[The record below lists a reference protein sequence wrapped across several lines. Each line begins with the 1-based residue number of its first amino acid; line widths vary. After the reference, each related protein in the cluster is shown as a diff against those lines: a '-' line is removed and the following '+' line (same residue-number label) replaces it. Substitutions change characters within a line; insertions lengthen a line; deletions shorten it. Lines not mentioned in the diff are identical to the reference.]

1 MDWNLQSIPETG
13 MGEKI
18 GKRLGIQVGQ
28 LFDSFMSVYKE
39 LYQKKFD
46 SPSQLQEHF
55 RDGEDALFTPSQAQN
70 IYNRTSGVQLG
81 GQVGR
86 DSVINESVQK
96 IIDMLSGID
105 VSGPPDPRVTQ
116 TLQAVQAF
124 IRSSLPFVFTLSS
137 LEQSPLFGDILA
149 SALDIT
155 AAALP
160 VFASISQ
167 TQTPALV
174 GLLPLPYASTVGLVA
189 GWLISFFFLFIALL
203 IGLSRKDFAAAV
215 EATAGMIP
223 VLGPVAMRTVTAVDK
238 TATKLRNRVDKVYA
252 SVQKIYGNISKS
264 LDTAQR
270 ISEGEI
276 PSALSTVQT
285 AGRRPFKT
293 LKKSLYN
300 IRKWKR
306 TRRRS
311 KKL

>member
-1 MDWNLQSIPETG
+1 MNWNLQSIPETG
-13 MGEKI
+13 IGEKI

-46 SPSQLQEHF
+46 SPSQLREHF
-55 RDGEDALFTPSQAQN
+55 RDGEDTLFTPSQAQN
-70 IYNRTSGVQLG
+70 IYNRTHGVQLG
-81 GQVGR
+81 GQVGT

-124 IRSSLPFVFTLSS
+124 VRNSLPFVFTLSS

-174 GLLPLPYASTVGLVA
+174 GLLPIPYASTVGLVA

-238 TATKLRNRVDKVYA
+238 TATKLRNRVEKVYA
-252 SVQKIYGNISKS
+252 SVQKMYGNVTKS

-270 ISEGEI
+270 IAEGEI

-285 AGRRPFKT
+285 AGRRITDCP
-293 LKKSLYN
+293 
-300 IRKWKR
+300 
-306 TRRRS
+306 
-311 KKL
+311 